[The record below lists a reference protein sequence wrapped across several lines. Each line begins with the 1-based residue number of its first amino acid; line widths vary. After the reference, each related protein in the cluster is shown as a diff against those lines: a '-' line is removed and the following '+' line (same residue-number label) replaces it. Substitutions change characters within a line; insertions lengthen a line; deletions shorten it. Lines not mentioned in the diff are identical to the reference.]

1 MLYLVSRAFAFGGIK
16 HPDLTPFLRW
26 GPVVIAF
33 LLTFLFWL
41 LPVQPK
47 LAGDGSLSRHM
58 ITIFAILP
66 GFFIAAI
73 AAVATFNRAEMDEV
87 MPEPAPELKLR
98 TGRDESYVKL
108 TSRMFTSHLF
118 AYLTTLAFCAV
129 FLFVSVDLTAP
140 SVGLLI
146 SKISHA
152 GARDIVT
159 VILSLGYVWVVVWF
173 AAKIVLTTL
182 VGLYFLAERIHRPL
196 A

>member
-1 MLYLVSRAFAFGGIK
+1 MLYLAGRAFAFGGIK

-26 GPVVIAF
+26 GPVIVASVVT
-33 LLTFLFWL
+33 LLFWL

-73 AAVATFNRAEMDEV
+73 AAVATFNRAEMDEI

-98 TGRDESYVKL
+98 TGLDESYVKL

-118 AYLTTLAFCAV
+118 AYLTTLSFCAV
-129 FLFVSVDLTAP
+129 FLFIIVDLTAP
-140 SVGLLI
+140 SAGLLI
-146 SKISHA
+146 GKIPEAST
-152 GARDIVT
+152 RNVVT
-159 VILSLGYVWVVVWF
+159 VALSLVYVWIVAWF

-182 VGLYFLAERIHRPL
+182 IGLYFLAERIHRPQ

>member
-1 MLYLVSRAFAFGGIK
+1 MLYLLSRAFAFGGIR

-26 GPVVIAF
+26 GPVIVAF
-33 LLTFLFWL
+33 GLTFLFWL
-41 LPVQPK
+41 LPIQPK

-98 TGRDESYVKL
+98 TGPDESYVKL

-118 AYLTTLAFCAV
+118 AYLTTLSFCAV
-129 FLFVSVDLTAP
+129 FLFVSVDLAAP
-140 SVGLLI
+140 SAGFLI
-146 SKISHA
+146 AQIPNVN
-152 GARDIVT
+152 ARSAVAAIIT
-159 VILSLGYVWVVVWF
+159 MIYVWIVLWF

-182 VGLYFLAERIHRPL
+182 IGLYFLAERLHRPQ